1 MEAVVIF
8 PAMASQRWRLSWRN
22 HWLNEKQEIAEVAE
36 SHWRIDVRKE
46 WSRTS
51 SGSGPGVDPVTEMR
65 TAQVELDEWL
75 PPANRLCGSTVV
87 GAILLWVLT
96 IVCVVITTGSVVA
109 VKECRD
115 YCGLGCVAHGFPV
128 ACDGK
133 AEACFVG
140 CDRGFEEFDK
150 EEELLGYGG
159 GFGWGE
165 IWDKQQQKGE
175 YQNCI
180 VSKKCEETAKD
191 EQRIAQACEKEQSCD
206 EKGFLGTGPRF
217 VLMVAIVSILP
228 VASTLCMGLYKEAF
242 RWDDS
247 VWEKMNF
254 YDGFGRVV
262 LVIGRG
268 LGEVRGRRLCAPT
281 VRQKD
286 PLGMGWAL
294 WPFHVRLH

>member
-1 MEAVVIF
+1 
-8 PAMASQRWRLSWRN
+8 
-22 HWLNEKQEIAEVAE
+22 
-36 SHWRIDVRKE
+36 
-46 WSRTS
+46 
-51 SGSGPGVDPVTEMR
+51 MR

-165 IWDKQQQKGE
+165 IWDKQQQKG
-175 YQNCI
+175 
-180 VSKKCEETAKD
+180 
-191 EQRIAQACEKEQSCD
+191 
-206 EKGFLGTGPRF
+206 TGPRF